1 MVGAV
6 VQSGLNHGVFL
17 PEPEKRETRVNS
29 KSVEL
34 RVGVVVLL
42 ACAILVLGLIWVK
55 GIRFDQTRFRYSV
68 IFPNV
73 GALEVGDPVSVS
85 GVPKGKVEKIEL
97 YEGDVLV
104 TLNLTTDV
112 VLKKDAS
119 FTVMNVGL
127 MGERFVGVETGYS
140 DTLLDL
146 SQPILGYYDTGIP
159 EVMGKMGEMISLVR
173 RLAESLDKVVGT
185 QASQDALTET
195 ITNLKEITA
204 KTNDLLDRNQGRFDQ
219 TLKDLSYT
227 SSELKKMVTDN
238 RGKLDSTVNNFSS
251 ASEKLDN
258 ITTTLDSLSTS
269 LKNLTS
275 GLESGEGTL
284 GQLLNDTTLYEQI
297 KKTTQSVDS
306 LISDIKSHPKKYLK
320 FSIF

>member
-1 MVGAV
+1 
-6 VQSGLNHGVFL
+6 
-17 PEPEKRETRVNS
+17 VNS

-34 RVGVVVLL
+34 RVGMVVLAAL
-42 ACAILVLGLIWVK
+42 AILILGLIWVK
-55 GIRFDQTRFRYSV
+55 GIRFDQTRYRYSV

-97 YEGDVLV
+97 SSGDVLV
-104 TLNLTTDV
+104 SFNLTADV
-112 VLKKDAS
+112 VLRKDAE

-127 MGERFVGVETGYS
+127 MGERFIAVKTGYS

-146 SQPILGYYDTGIP
+146 SRSVRGQYDTGIP
-159 EVMGKMGEMISLVR
+159 EVMGQMSEMISQVR
-173 RLAESLDKVVGT
+173 CLAENLQAAVGT
-185 QASQDALTET
+185 RSSQDAL
-195 ITNLKEITA
+195 IQIIRNLKQITD
-204 KTNDLLDRNQGRFDQ
+204 KTNALLDRNQDKLDR
-219 TLKDLSYT
+219 TLEDLSYT
-227 SSELKKMVTDN
+227 SSELKKMVREN
-238 RGKLDSTVNNFSS
+238 KGKLESTVDNFNS

-269 LKNLTS
+269 LKNLS
-275 GLESGEGTL
+275 FKIEGGEGAL

-297 KKTTQSVDS
+297 KKTTQNVDS
-306 LISDIKSHPKKYLK
+306 LISDIKKHPKKYLK